1 MDQDYRG
8 NVTIVP
14 NVGWKDYKNLLNN
27 LPEDEY
33 LRTFQ
38 MSYLHTLRKMA
49 HIRSFFGIEREFNRY
64 YERLRNQLR
73 DVAHAEL
80 DVDPTLKFEY
90 SDIKM
95 HSVCSLV

>member
-64 YERLRNQLR
+64 YERLRN
-73 DVAHAEL
+73 
-80 DVDPTLKFEY
+80 
-90 SDIKM
+90 
-95 HSVCSLV
+95 